1 MLHCNQSYG
10 VTLRGESVRVGEM
23 LILSL
28 GLAMD
33 AFAAAVCK
41 GMAVRKMTLS
51 YAVWVGAWFGAFQA
65 GMPLLGY
72 GLGCRFAAYIT
83 RYDHWIA
90 LILLGF
96 LGVNMIHEAKG
107 GEDTEDDMTARSLLP
122 LAVAT
127 SIDALAAGVTLAFL
141 QADIALAAGMIGLS
155 TFLLS
160 ALGAY
165 LGKVLGLRFKALSS
179 LAGGV
184 ILIIMGLKIFLEHT
198 GIL

>member
-1 MLHCNQSYG
+1 MLHCNQSYS
-10 VTLRGESVRVGEM
+10 VTLRGESMRVGEM

-51 YAVWVGAWFGAFQA
+51 YAIWVGAWFGAFQA

-72 GLGCRFAAYIT
+72 LLGNRFAAYIV
-83 RYDHWIA
+83 RFDHWIA
-90 LILLGF
+90 LVMLSF
-96 LGVNMIHEAKG
+96 LGVNMIREAK
-107 GEDTEDDMTARSLLP
+107 DDEVMDDEMRARSLLP
-122 LAVAT
+122 LSIAT

-141 QADIALAAGMIGLS
+141 QTDIWRVALLIGLS

-165 LGKVLGLRFKALSS
+165 LGKALGLRFKALSS
-179 LAGGV
+179 LTGGV

>member
-1 MLHCNQSYG
+1 
-10 VTLRGESVRVGEM
+10 
-23 LILSL
+23 
-28 GLAMD
+28 MD
-33 AFAAAVCK
+33 AFAAALCK
-41 GMAVRKMTLS
+41 GMAARKMNFFC
-51 YAVWVGAWFGAFQA
+51 AIKVGVWFGAFQA

-96 LGVNMIHEAKG
+96 LGVNMIREAKG

-160 ALGAY
+160 VLGAY
-165 LGKVLGLRFKALSS
+165 LGKALGLRFKAFAAV
-179 LAGGV
+179 AGGGML
-184 ILIIMGLKIFLEHT
+184 ILMGVKIFLEHT